1 MILKLLG
8 AIDIFVGICFWL
20 FGIFH
25 ILPDSFILILGLF
38 LLVKGII
45 FVTGLSI
52 VSFLDILSSI
62 IIIMASAS
70 EITMPNVVVII
81 ITLFLLQKGIFSML
95 S

>member
-8 AIDIFVGICFWL
+8 IIDIFVGICFWL

-25 ILPDSFILILGLF
+25 ILPESFILILGLF
-38 LLVKGII
+38 LLAKGVI

-52 VSFLDILSSI
+52 VSILDIISSI
-62 IIIMASAS
+62 IIITTSSS
-70 EITMPNVVVII
+70 EIVMPKIVVII

>member
-8 AIDIFVGICFWL
+8 AIDIFVGMCFWL

-38 LLVKGII
+38 LLVKGVVFI
-45 FVTGLSI
+45 TGLSI
-52 VSFLDILSSI
+52 TSFLDILSSI
-62 IIIMASAS
+62 IIIVASSS
-70 EITMPNVVVII
+70 EVIMPNAVVII

>member
-1 MILKLLG
+1 MIIKILG
-8 AIDIFVGICFWL
+8 IIDIFVGMCFWL

-25 ILPDSFILILGLF
+25 LLPESFILILGLF
-38 LLVKGII
+38 LLVKGIVFI
-45 FVTGLSI
+45 TGLSI

-62 IIIMASAS
+62 IIIIASAS
-70 EITMPNVVVII
+70 EVTMPNIVVII